1 MFALRFVSLFLLSA
15 NIASASPTVNPAG
28 ATAVEKRAST
38 ADIETVFNTLKSST
52 DTILPQIT
60 ALGSSGTATDTSV
73 TPLISELTAALNT
86 ATASLAALPTTETK
100 KRQTED
106 DIAILAAGLVTD
118 IANTFNGFPV
128 PGLDVLLVEVD
139 VALNELLVGLD
150 TLLVGVSVLV
160 AGLLSGVAGVLDGL
174 GLGLVL
180 GLLGL

>member
-1 MFALRFVSLFLLSA
+1 MFTLRFVSLFLLSA
-15 NIASASPTVNPAG
+15 TLASAGPTVSPAG
-28 ATAVEKRAST
+28 ATAVEKGAST
-38 ADIETVFNTLKSST
+38 ASVETVFNTLKGST
-52 DTILPQIT
+52 GTILPKIT
-60 ALGSSGTATDTSV
+60 ALGSSGTASDTSV
-73 TPLISELTAALNT
+73 TPLISELTAAINT
-86 ATASLAALPTTETK
+86 ASASLAALPTTETQ
-100 KRQTED
+100 KRQSED

-150 TLLVGVSVLV
+150 VLLVGVSVLV
-160 AGLLSGVAGVLDGL
+160 SGLLVGVAGVLEGL